1 MCGRCPQDYTRIQ
14 GSLRCY
20 TAVALMTCSSGG
32 KGSSSRGLDTPD
44 PFSHVSLCG
53 DYIVSSDCCIT
64 VFTAPFRSVVVG
76 GSSDE
81 PSKALSVTIGV
92 SPYIR
97 NGFLIGTNLQCQS
110 PYRSRTAG
118 KLFFYSLLPSC
129 AIVVPMKDG
138 NIFLAREST
147 IRNSSVKR

>member
-76 GSSDE
+76 GML
-81 PSKALSVTIGV
+81 PSKALSVTTGF

-97 NGFLIGTNLQCQS
+97 NGFLIGTNLQCQL
-110 PYRSRTAG
+110 PYRSHTAG
-118 KLFFYSLLPSC
+118 ILSFYSSALSPSIALP
-129 AIVVPMKDG
+129 INDG
-138 NIFLAREST
+138 NIFLALLST